1 METME
6 TIQSIK
12 DKYAFIVGYDNWESL
27 VFKMITNFSPEKA
40 CESILEHE
48 KQAEIVLQ
56 NVLLSKVFDEITEK
70 KELLSIEQRELYNL
84 IKNKENIFK

>member
-1 METME
+1 ME

-12 DKYAFIVGYDNWESL
+12 DKYAFIAGYDNWECL
-27 VFKMITNFSPEKA
+27 VLKMITNFSPEKA

-48 KQAEIVLQ
+48 KEAEIMLQ
-56 NVLLSKVFDEITEK
+56 NAVLSKVFDKIIEK